1 MKRYVLLS
9 IVILIF
15 ISIFIS
21 FQTFVFA
28 DRKPLGSGFEIDNIA
43 QDADNADPL
52 FTKQFNRIWNT
63 FIYVARVAA
72 FIGIF
77 IIGLTYI
84 FANADKKADIKKS
97 LLPMLIGIVI
107 FFGATFVIDFVKRVF
122 FEIV

>member
-9 IVILIF
+9 IVILF
-15 ISIFIS
+15 FMSIFIN

-28 DRKPLGSGFEIDNIA
+28 DRRPLGSGFDVNNVAKDEN
-43 QDADNADPL
+43 NADPV
-52 FTKQFNRIWNT
+52 FTEQFNKIWNT

-77 IIGLTYI
+77 VIGLTYI

-97 LLPMLIGIVI
+97 LFPMLIGIVI